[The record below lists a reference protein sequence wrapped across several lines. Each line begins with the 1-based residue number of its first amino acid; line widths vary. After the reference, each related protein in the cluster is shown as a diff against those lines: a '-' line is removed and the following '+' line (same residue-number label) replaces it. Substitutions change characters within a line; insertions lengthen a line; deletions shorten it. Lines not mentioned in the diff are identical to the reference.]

1 MTNDDDLRGLLEVA
15 ARDADRSAGPGPQ
28 FLDLAQRRLH
38 TRRWQRVAAAGAALG
53 AVAFGS
59 LGVQHGTFTPLLDI
73 AGFRGSPATSTPVA
87 SAAAAQC
94 VRTQLAEANHRY
106 VADQLVAAI
115 VDVPTAKRSITH
127 GITAGTGWDVSVVA
141 ILGGPAAAQP
151 TGSEARVW
159 DGVTP
164 THDLSPGRHFVL
176 LFLDNS
182 PRVPGGVYDGPV
194 FGYVPAFAWPVVGD
208 GMTVSCDDG
217 QQSLVRW
224 TDAAQPGG
232 WLGPDAAQVAPR
244 LNVPSGAATPYPP
257 ASTTS
262 PTLETRTG

>member
-1 MTNDDDLRGLLEVA
+1 MTNDDDLKDLLEVA
-15 ARDADRSAGPGPQ
+15 ARDADRSAGPGPE

-38 TRRWQRVAAAGAALG
+38 TRRWQRVAAVGAALG

-73 AGFRGSPATSTPVA
+73 AGFRGSPVASTPVA
-87 SAAAAQC
+87 GAAAAQC

-141 ILGGPAAAQP
+141 ILGGPMSARP
-151 TGSEARVW
+151 TGSVARVW

-164 THDLSPGRHFVL
+164 TDDLSPGRHLVL

-194 FGYVPAFAWPVVGD
+194 FGYVSDYTWPVAGD
-208 GMTVSCDDG
+208 GMTVTCADG
-217 QQSLVRW
+217 QSSSVRW
-224 TDAAQPGG
+224 TDAAQSGG
-232 WLGPDAAQVAPR
+232 WLGPDAAQVAPT
-244 LNVPSGAATPYPP
+244 LKVPSGGATPYPP
-257 ASTTS
+257 ASTVS
-262 PTLETRTG
+262 PTSAKPST

>member
-1 MTNDDDLRGLLEVA
+1 MTNDDDLKDLLEVA
-15 ARDADRSAGPGPQ
+15 ARDADRSAGPGPE

-73 AGFRGSPATSTPVA
+73 AGFHGTAATSTPVA
-87 SAAAAQC
+87 SAAAPQC

-106 VADQLVAAI
+106 VQDQLVAAVI
-115 VDVPTAKRSITH
+115 DVPTAKRAITH
-127 GITAGTGWDVSVVA
+127 GISSGSGWDVEVVA
-141 ILGGPAAAQP
+141 VLGGPAAAQP
-151 TGSEARVW
+151 TGSVARVW

-164 THDLSPGRHFVL
+164 AADLTPGRHVVL

-182 PRVPGGVYDGPV
+182 PRVPGGTYEVPV
-194 FGYVPAFAWPVVGD
+194 FGYVADFTWAVAGD

-244 LNVPSGAATPYPP
+244 LTVPSGAATPYPP

-262 PTLETRTG
+262 PTSATPSG